1 MCSRRVLLHVPQV
14 VSLIN
19 QERSNNKL
27 YVSLVQGRPTLYAE
41 DKTMPSL
48 PGSVLAVMQGGKSAN
63 RSFITSF
70 ETAQEQMSVPLDYV
84 VSGSYSLKV
93 TVK

>member
-1 MCSRRVLLHVPQV
+1 
-14 VSLIN
+14 
-19 QERSNNKL
+19 
-27 YVSLVQGRPTLYAE
+27 
-41 DKTMPSL
+41 
-48 PGSVLAVMQGGKSAN
+48 MQSGKSASRN
-63 RSFITSF
+63 YVTSF